1 MIAWY
6 IENSCDWFVGYVKVE
21 LSDNQYSADHLEKL
35 KEGNSTA
42 WKYSDIEDS
51 IFNGQI
57 IPVKVVWDWN
67 VKQNTQHMKSELKN
81 IKNIA
86 LKGIQYFC
94 KHPHKKV
101 NQCLTDI
108 NRCLTD
114 ISQF

>member
-6 IENSCDWFVGYVKVE
+6 IENSWDWFVGYVKVE
-21 LSDNQYSADHLEKL
+21 LSDNQYSADHFEKL

-67 VKQNTQHMKSELKN
+67 VKQNTQHMKFELKN

-86 LKGIQYFC
+86 
-94 KHPHKKV
+94 
-101 NQCLTDI
+101 
-108 NRCLTD
+108 
-114 ISQF
+114 